1 MQSDQL
7 KVKIA
12 QQVLS
17 SKSDTL
23 LKRVEAILSTP
34 EEDFWDELST
44 NQKASILQG
53 RKDIKAGKTKTTK
66 QVMAK
71 YKKWLTK

>member
-1 MQSDQL
+1 MQSNQL
-7 KVKIA
+7 KVKLA

-17 SKSDTL
+17 SKNKTL
-23 LKRVEAILSTP
+23 LKRVEAILSAS
-34 EEDFWDELST
+34 EEDFWDELTDEQRESAL
-44 NQKASILQG
+44 KG
-53 RKDIKAGKTKTTK
+53 RSDIKAGKIKTTK